1 VLLTVGGKRKP
12 TTVCHNNLQ
21 NIKKCSIAISGLI
34 NLLNPG
40 IFVIGGG
47 VAQTGDLLL
56 EPIRQVVRERSLKAA
71 SQAVRI
77 TSAVLGRRSSGIGAV
92 VQAATL
98 VLHHSPDPLQIPGLL
113 KDRASLP

>member
-1 VLLTVGGKRKP
+1 MFD
-12 TTVCHNNLQ
+12 
-21 NIKKCSIAISGLI
+21 IAISGLI

-40 IFVIGGG
+40 IVVIAGG
-47 VAQTGDLLL
+47 VAQTGDPLL
-56 EPIRQVVRERSLKAA
+56 EPIRQVVCERSLKAA
-71 SQAVRI
+71 SQVVRI

>member
-1 VLLTVGGKRKP
+1 MIERH
-12 TTVCHNNLQ
+12 C
-21 NIKKCSIAISGLI
+21 CLI

-40 IFVIGGG
+40 IVVIGGG

-56 EPIRQVVRERSLKAA
+56 EPIRQAVRERSMKEA

-77 TSAVLGRRSSGIGAV
+77 TSGVLGRRSSGIGAI

-98 VLHHSPDPLQIPGLL
+98 VLHHSPDPLQIPGM
-113 KDRASLP
+113 KKVRASLL